1 MSITRSLP
9 AEPSASIK
17 NLAQLFVAADRELP
31 SGKSTLL
38 ANAGRCL
45 MGRPIGPR
53 KVYPYC
59 VDFKLTAGKLTRVPG
74 VQVQPARGVVRCP
87 PRLRP
92 ALAVAR

>member
-1 MSITRSLP
+1 
-9 AEPSASIK
+9 
-17 NLAQLFVAADRELP
+17 
-31 SGKSTLL
+31 
-38 ANAGRCL
+38 